1 MRSALVC
8 TATGIAFHYHM
19 VSRKEWDKLADDFE
33 REVCDIT
40 RETKGNEIARLVLA
54 LKPSPRKSV
63 LVDLGCGIGTFV
75 ERYGKL
81 FRATFAV
88 EHAPRIIARA
98 RKRLAERDDI
108 VWLTSNIPPAAR
120 RIGPLADLT
129 VCMNVIT
136 MPEARI
142 REQMWNGIAHVT
154 RKRGHAIIVVP
165 SIESDRMVERVAYG
179 TSLAQAKAEAPD
191 GLVNRGGSRQKHF
204 ARDELREIL
213 AQHGFR
219 TSKVMRIT
227 YPWQKEGLRQPRNAG
242 TRRPW
247 DWLILAQR
255 V

>member
-1 MRSALVC
+1 
-8 TATGIAFHYHM
+8 M

-33 REVCDIT
+33 RDVCDIT
-40 RETKGNEIARLVLA
+40 RETRGKEIAQLVLG
-54 LKPSPRKSV
+54 LRPSPKKSI

-81 FRATFAV
+81 FHATFAV

-98 RKRLAERDDI
+98 KKRLAKRTDI
-108 VWLTSNIPPAAR
+108 TWLTSNIPPAVKRLGAC
-120 RIGPLADLT
+120 ADLT

-136 MPEARI
+136 MPQARI
-142 REQMWNGIAHVT
+142 REQMWDGIARVT

-179 TSLAQAKAEAPD
+179 TSRAEAIAEAPG
-191 GLVNRGGSRQKHF
+191 GLVDRGGSRQKHF
-204 ARDELREIL
+204 AREELRELL

-219 TSKVMRIT
+219 TRKVMRIS
-227 YPWQKEGLRQPRNAG
+227 YPWQKEGLRKPRNAG

-247 DWLILAQR
+247 DWLVLAQR